1 MWRINSAGSSKAP
14 EAAHSKAAVAFSIN
28 CRLRAGGVVLC
39 CASDFGFV
47 ASLGNFSA

>member
-14 EAAHSKAAVAFSIN
+14 EAAHAMEHRVN

-39 CASDFGFV
+39 FASDFGFV
-47 ASLGNFSA
+47 ASLGRFSA